1 MSNEDMRETMRIFK
15 FLEDSS
21 LLRKGL
27 TQKIENVTKEQTLH
41 KKWRNPYGKLH
52 FSCSERG
59 AFRRILLTVLVPSL
73 LGNNLADNGVIKT
86 GDWVHDAWENY

>member
-1 MSNEDMRETMRIFK
+1 MSNEEMRKTMRIFK

-41 KKWRNPYGKLH
+41 KKWRNP
-52 FSCSERG
+52 
-59 AFRRILLTVLVPSL
+59 
-73 LGNNLADNGVIKT
+73 
-86 GDWVHDAWENY
+86 

>member
-1 MSNEDMRETMRIFK
+1 MSNEEMRETMRIFK

-27 TQKIENVTKEQTLH
+27 TQKIENVTKEQTLI
-41 KKWRNPYGKLH
+41 KNEETLNGKLH

-59 AFRRILLTVLVPSL
+59 AFRRMLLAVLVPSL
-73 LGNNLADNGVIKT
+73 LGNNLAGNGVIKT